1 MPRPLKPKSG
11 VVARPSLKKKKLVSD
26 EISSDS
32 DEALS
37 QSDSHEEEYEH
48 ETAHEKHIRLTR
60 KAIQKAKEQVGSDE
74 EELQKFSLRLK
85 EEALLEKG
93 RLTINLASKVIL
105 EFQFRLVQVPP
116 PDPSKLICLR
126 GHRRAVSCVCVS
138 EDGKYAFSGG
148 KDSSIIK
155 WNLDS
160 FRKIAVLRGGK
171 RGSKYPYHTGP
182 ILSISISSDSK
193 YLASSSMD
201 ETVVIWDPD
210 TMFVCMKLRQHRAA
224 VTAVAFRRHSH
235 MLFTADCSG
244 RVCVWNMPL
253 TEVLQDQGARTN
265 IEILGLCGLTAER
278 CVSCSGFGGP
288 GICVWKVPEEVCVQY
303 TTKNAFETAV
313 ECVYAINDDVFIGG
327 SATNKLYVWHVSR
340 GSPVFTV
347 DSAHPEPKLVD
358 QSFDS
363 VTFHRPVANWVSAV
377 TGLPGTDL
385 IASAASTGHV
395 QFWRL
400 LRASDE
406 PDVGLNRSNQQ
417 QRAQIKLERL
427 AGCSISLTGFVNSM
441 TFSPDRQFLVVSLG
455 QEHRLGKWELRRP
468 VDAVVCLIPLNL
480 PINYRQRSF

>member
-1 MPRPLKPKSG
+1 MPRHLKPKRGSG
-11 VVARPSLKKKKLVSD
+11 TRPALKKKKLVSD
-26 EISSDS
+26 EIPSDS
-32 DEALS
+32 DGVLS
-37 QSDSHEEEYEH
+37 QSDSQEDEYEH

-60 KAIQKAKEQVGSDE
+60 KAIQKAKEQIGSDE
-74 EELQKFSLRLK
+74 EELQNFSLRLK

-105 EFQFRLVQVPP
+105 DFQFRLVDTKGLCHVSVYLKMESMLSVVGKTL
-116 PDPSKLICLR
+116 PSLSKV
-126 GHRRAVSCVCVS
+126 AV
-138 EDGKYAFSGG
+138 F
-148 KDSSIIK
+148 
-155 WNLDS
+155 
-160 FRKIAVLRGGK
+160 RGGK
-171 RGSKYPYHTGP
+171 RGSSYPYHTGP

-201 ETVVIWDPD
+201 ETVVIWNPD
-210 TMFVCMKLRQHRAA
+210 TMSVCMKLRQHRAA

-303 TTKNAFETAV
+303 STKNAFETAV
-313 ECVYAINDDVFIGG
+313 ECVYAVNDDVFIGG

-347 DSAHPEPKLVD
+347 NSAHPEPKLVGE
-358 QSFDS
+358 SFDS

-377 TGLPGTDL
+377 AGLPGTDL
-385 IASAASTGHV
+385 IASASSTGHV

-400 LRASDE
+400 IRASDE
-406 PDVGLNRSNQQ
+406 LDVGSNRSSQQ

-427 AGCSISLTGFVNSM
+427 VGCSVSLTGFVNSM
-441 TFSPDRQFLVVSLG
+441 TFSPDQQFLVVSLG

-468 VDAVVCLIPLNL
+468 VDAAVCLIPLNL
-480 PINYRQRSF
+480 PVNHRQRNF